1 MIVYED
7 EGEGGSS
14 SNVSVKENIS
24 HMAKQVTG
32 EGTDRSSV
40 SGKIGGR
47 GKGQEEASKGGRGN
61 RQGKLN
67 RVDKKKQGK

>member
-32 EGTDRSSV
+32 EGTERSSV
-40 SGKIGGR
+40 SGKMK
-47 GKGQEEASKGGRGN
+47 GKGQEETGKGGRAV
-61 RQGKLN
+61 RQGKAG
-67 RVDKKKQGK
+67 RVEKKKTGK

>member
-24 HMAKQVTG
+24 HMAKSVAG
-32 EGTDRSSV
+32 EATERSSV
-40 SGKIGGR
+40 SGKMK
-47 GKGQEEASKGGRGN
+47 GKGQEETGKGGRGN
-61 RQGKLN
+61 
-67 RVDKKKQGK
+67 KQGKANRTEKKKLGK